1 LPPASAWSPLRH
13 RNFAVLWSAA
23 LVSNIGSWMHDAAA
37 GWLMTTLTP
46 SPAMVVLV
54 QAATAAPVFLLAL
67 PAGTLADRVDKRLLQ
82 ILTQG
87 LMLLLAAVLG
97 AVVLT
102 GAASAPLLLA
112 ITFAMG
118 CCTAVLS
125 PAWQSIMPQLVPR
138 PELQSAVALHAVGMN
153 ISRAIGPALGGLIIV
168 AAGLAWPFFVN
179 AASFIAVIAALLWW
193 QPPQAAPAAASAA
206 APPGFMAALMQGLT
220 LPRSHRALQNTLWRS
235 VMFYVFGSCY
245 WALLPLV
252 ARVQLQGSA
261 KLFGV
266 LVGCIGAGAVLGAL
280 LLPRLRQ
287 RLGLDGVV
295 VVGTLGTAAALTGY
309 ALLHMPALGML
320 ASLLAG
326 ASWIASLSSLN
337 VAAQL
342 AVPDWAR
349 GRGMALYTAV
359 FYGCLAA
366 GSIVWGQV
374 AEHIGLTATL
384 LIAASGAVLC
394 LLPAK
399 LLPLKAAAT
408 SG

>member
-1 LPPASAWSPLRH
+1 MSQTSAWSPLRH
-13 RNFAVLWSAA
+13 HNFAVLWSAA

-46 SPAMVVLV
+46 SPSMVVLV

-67 PAGTLADRVDKRLLQ
+67 PAGTLADRVDKRKLQ
-82 ILTQG
+82 IFTQG
-87 LMLLLAAVLG
+87 LMLVLAALLGAAVLAG
-97 AVVLT
+97 LAT
-102 GAASAPLLLA
+102 AALLLA

-153 ISRAIGPALGGLIIV
+153 ISRAIGPALGGVIIV

-193 QPPQAAPAAASAA
+193 RPAQPTATAVPAAPQ
-206 APPGFMAALMQGLT
+206 PGFMAALLQGLS
-220 LPRSHRALQNTLWRS
+220 LPRSHPALQNTLWRS

-295 VVGTLGTAAALTGY
+295 VAGTLGTAAALTGY
-309 ALLHMPALGML
+309 ALLRIPALGMV

-366 GSIVWGQV
+366 GSIAWGQV

-384 LIAASGAVLC
+384 LIAAAGAVLC
-394 LLPAK
+394 LIPAK
-399 LLPLKAAAT
+399 LLPLKAPAA

>member
-1 LPPASAWSPLRH
+1 MPQTSAWSPLRH
-13 RNFAVLWSAA
+13 RDFAVLWSAA

-37 GWLMTTLTP
+37 GWLMTTLSAAP
-46 SPAMVVLV
+46 SMVVLV

-67 PAGTLADRVDKRLLQ
+67 PAGTLADRVDKRWLQ
-82 ILTQG
+82 IITQTV
-87 LMLLLAAVLG
+87 MLVLAALLG
-97 AVVLT
+97 LVVLT
-102 GAASAPLLLA
+102 GSATPTLLLVF
-112 ITFAMG
+112 TFAMG

-179 AASFIAVIAALLWW
+179 AASFVAVIAALLWW
-193 QPPQAAPAAASAA
+193 RAPQAAPAPAST
-206 APPGFMAALMQGLT
+206 APRPGFMAALLQGLV

-252 ARVQLQGSA
+252 ARVQLQGTA

-266 LVGCIGAGAVLGAL
+266 LVGCIGAGAVLGAM

-295 VVGTLGTAAALTGY
+295 VAGTLGTAAALTGY
-309 ALLHMPALGML
+309 ALLRIPALGML

-366 GSIVWGQV
+366 GSIAWGQV

-384 LIAASGAVLC
+384 LIAAAGAVVC
-394 LLPAK
+394 LMPAR
-399 LLPLKAAAT
+399 LLPLKATA
-408 SG
+408 SS

>member
-1 LPPASAWSPLRH
+1 LPQTSAWSPLRH
-13 RNFAVLWSAA
+13 RDFAVLWSAA

-37 GWLMTTLTP
+37 GWLMTTLSAAP
-46 SPAMVVLV
+46 SMVVLV

-67 PAGTLADRVDKRLLQ
+67 PAGTLADRVDKRWLQ
-82 ILTQG
+82 IITQSV
-87 LMLLLAAVLG
+87 MLVLAVLLG
-97 AVVLT
+97 LIVLT
-102 GAASAPLLLA
+102 GSATPTLLLVF
-112 ITFAMG
+112 TFAMG

-138 PELQSAVALHAVGMN
+138 PELQAAVALHAVGMN

-168 AAGLAWPFFVN
+168 AAGLAWPFFFN
-179 AASFIAVIAALLWW
+179 AASFVAVIAALLWW
-193 QPPQAAPAAASAA
+193 RAPQAAPAPGATT
-206 APPGFMAALMQGLT
+206 PRPGFMAALLQGLA
-220 LPRSHRALQNTLWRS
+220 LPRSHRTLQNTLWRS

-245 WALLPLV
+245 WALLPLI
-252 ARVQLQGSA
+252 ARVQLQGTA

-266 LVGCIGAGAVLGAL
+266 LVGCIGAGAVLGAM

-295 VVGTLGTAAALTGY
+295 VAGTLGTAAALSGY
-309 ALLHMPALGML
+309 ALLRIPALGMV

-359 FYGCLAA
+359 FYGCLAV
-366 GSIVWGQV
+366 GSIAWGQV

-384 LIAASGAVLC
+384 LIAAAGAVLC
-394 LLPAK
+394 LMPAR
-399 LLPLKAAAT
+399 LLPLKAAA
-408 SG
+408 SS

>member
-1 LPPASAWSPLRH
+1 LPQTSAWSPLRH
-13 RNFAVLWSAA
+13 RDFAVLWSAA

-37 GWLMTTLTP
+37 GWLMTTLSAAP
-46 SPAMVVLV
+46 SMVVLV

-67 PAGTLADRVDKRLLQ
+67 PAGTLADRVDKRWLQ
-82 ILTQG
+82 IITQTV
-87 LMLLLAAVLG
+87 MLVLAALLG
-97 AVVLT
+97 MVVLT
-102 GAASAPLLLA
+102 GSATPTLLLVF
-112 ITFAMG
+112 TFAMG

-138 PELQSAVALHAVGMN
+138 PELQSAIALHAVGMN

-168 AAGLAWPFFVN
+168 AAGLAWPFFIN
-179 AASFIAVIAALLWW
+179 AASFVAVIAALLWW
-193 QPPQAAPAAASAA
+193 RAPQAAPAPASTESR
-206 APPGFMAALMQGLT
+206 PGFMAALLQGLA

-252 ARVQLQGSA
+252 ARVQLQGTA

-266 LVGCIGAGAVLGAL
+266 LVGCIGAGAVLGAM

-295 VVGTLGTAAALTGY
+295 VAGTLGTAAALTGY
-309 ALLHMPALGML
+309 ALLRIPALGMV

-359 FYGCLAA
+359 FYGCLAV
-366 GSIVWGQV
+366 GSIAWGQV

-384 LIAASGAVLC
+384 LIAAAGAVLC
-394 LLPAK
+394 LMPAR
-399 LLPLKAAAT
+399 LLPLKAAA